1 MKSNFYEKII
11 SLKDENEKININKMS
26 QLLDKSIDS
35 LIEFRKR
42 KLDELNNPDI
52 KVKIV
57 KKDNENQPPRNI
69 LSIDDN
75 SSSRHMRSIRQT
87 YLSHAARLGR
97 IRDFEEEN
105 ENLNRLIENDNNNNN
120 IEVIG

>member
-11 SLKDENEKININKMS
+11 SLKDENEKINLNKMS

-35 LIEFRKR
+35 LIEFRKK
-42 KLDELNNPDI
+42 KLDELNNPEI
-52 KVKIV
+52 KLKVV
-57 KKDNENQPPRNI
+57 NKDSEIEPQRNI
-69 LSIDDN
+69 LSFDDN
-75 SSSRHMRSIRQT
+75 SSTRHMRSIRQT
-87 YLSHAARLGR
+87 HLSHAARLGR

-105 ENLNRLIENDNNNNN
+105 ENLNRLIENDNN

>member
-11 SLKDENEKININKMS
+11 SLKDENEKISINKMS
-26 QLLDKSIDS
+26 QLLDKSIDF

-42 KLDELNNPDI
+42 KLDELNNPEI

-57 KKDNENQPPRNI
+57 NKDNEVEPQRNI
-69 LSIDDN
+69 LSFDDN
-75 SSSRHMRSIRQT
+75 SSTRHMRNIRQT

-97 IRDFEEEN
+97 IRDLEEEN
-105 ENLNRLIENDNNNNN
+105 ENLNRLIENSN